1 MIGKPHNLKIIE
13 NKKIKGSTHDNQNRL
28 RSLMSEEVEP

>member
-1 MIGKPHNLKIIE
+1 MIGRPHKLKVTGS
-13 NKKIKGSTHDNQNRL
+13 KKIKGPTHDNQNRL